1 MTLLNRLKNIFKALP
16 AVIGAV
22 GGTALGGPLGATI
35 GGALGGS
42 MSRGGQNKF
51 KGALSGAGIGLGY
64 SALAPMAGNAL
75 GVSGTGPLSRF
86 VGMNS
91 PSLLNQLGVSNAPT
105 TGGGLGFGGLGSLFG
120 GGSQAAAGKEAAK
133 KVAENS
139 GIFGGLNGLL
149 LPLAIGGTLMRRERI
164 PKEKETL
171 AEYAQRN
178 RPQWSE
184 YDRPRYIAPLNRTYV
199 PPINPLANSEQLYFN
214 DVNPYMG

>member
-1 MTLLNRLKNIFKALP
+1 MRFKNIFKALP

-22 GGTALGGPLGATI
+22 GGTALGGPAGATM

-42 MSRGGQNKF
+42 MSRGGKNKF
-51 KGALSGAGIGLGY
+51 KGALGGAGIGLGY
-64 SALAPMAGNAL
+64 SAFAPMAGNAL
-75 GVSGTGPLSRF
+75 GVSGAGPLSN
-86 VGMNS
+86 VLGMNS
-91 PSLLNQLGVSNAPT
+91 PSLMNQLGVASAPT
-105 TGGGLGFGGLGSLFG
+105 TGGGLGLGSLFG
-120 GGSQAAAGKEAAK
+120 GGAQGTAGAVGNQATQNGA
-133 KVAENS
+133 
-139 GIFGGLNGLL
+139 FGGLLGGGGLNNLL